1 MKKKYFKLLELD
13 WRDAFH
19 PNKPHYVDFS
29 PLIGRVFEVTGEE
42 EEPVEAPWCGFGG
55 KLVGETLGDW
65 DDGHYWF
72 AYAKVEE
79 VPDPNES
86 LI

>member
-13 WRDAFH
+13 WRDAYY
-19 PNKPHYVDFS
+19 PNRPHYVDFS
-29 PLIGRVFEVTGEE
+29 PLIGRVFEVTIDDGIS
-42 EEPVEAPWCGFGG
+42 PWRGFGG